1 MKLLGLAA
9 VVAVLGV
16 GAPVTAGELTLT
28 FKDGRV
34 TLKAVDTPLRQVLQ
48 EWARLGQTRI
58 IGLEKVAGGPLTLE
72 LVNIPEKQALEI
84 LLRPIAGYMAAQRQG
99 PGAPTIS
106 RFDRL
111 ALLPTSVA
119 SAAPLG
125 PRPALLTPPP
135 PQAPMPDPIGL
146 ANDDPP
152 DPADNANQPPG
163 VPIFNPNG
171 DPVQQPARP
180 PMPGDQP
187 EAPTSSPAP
196 LTAPRPG
203 VLPAPPPQ
211 PRP

>member
-1 MKLLGLAA
+1 MKLLGLAV
-9 VVAVLGV
+9 VVATLGV
-16 GAPVTAGELTLT
+16 APVTAGELTLT

-125 PRPALLTPPP
+125 PRPTLLTPPP

-146 ANDDPP
+146 ANDEPP
-152 DPADNANQPPG
+152 DPTDGPNQPG
-163 VPIFNPNG
+163 VPVFNPNG

-180 PMPGDQP
+180 AMPGEQP
-187 EAPTSSPAP
+187 ESPAPATP

>member
-1 MKLLGLAA
+1 MKLLGLAV
-9 VVAVLGV
+9 VVATLGV
-16 GAPVTAGELTLT
+16 APVTAGELTLT

-58 IGLEKVAGGPLTLE
+58 VGLEKVAGGPLTLE

-125 PRPALLTPPP
+125 PRPTLLAPPP

-146 ANDDPP
+146 ANDEPP
-152 DPADNANQPPG
+152 DPTDGPNQPG
-163 VPIFNPNG
+163 VPVFNPNG

-180 PMPGDQP
+180 AMPGEQP
-187 EAPTSSPAP
+187 EAPAPATP